1 MAGVLQHRV
10 PRAGVPVAQHGPSR
24 RCGIANP
31 GVAHKVHAVRSGGVH
46 LDPTRTLLE
55 PLIGGGTLLEHVG
68 PAGLHKVGIH
78 ARAEEAALGRRARES
93 EANGGVNLR
102 LMVIDG
108 RVAIRG
114 RAYATMRHIGLHEHR
129 KKAEH
134 VSALAQHVL
143 HEEGTQHNL
152 KDEHPHAEHEQHDAR
167 HQPAFEERRD
177 ARRQEHEGHEQRAH
191 LLGALGALV
200 TAAGLHTQPVH
211 GCMRHSL
218 ACHRP
223 LVLFFHL
230 IHLAHAPFAS
240 RSSRWAHSP

>member
-46 LDPTRTLLE
+46 LDPTRALLE
-55 PLIGGGTLLEHVG
+55 PCVGGGAFLEHVG
-68 PAGLHKVGIH
+68 PAGLHEVGIH
-78 ARAEEAALGRRARES
+78 ARAEEAALGRRTRES
-93 EANGGVNLR
+93 EADGSVNLR
-102 LMVIDG
+102 LMVIDACG
-108 RVAIRG
+108 GVRS
-114 RAYATMRHIGLHEHR
+114 RAHAAMRHIGLHEHR
-129 KKAEH
+129 EKAEH
-134 VSALAQHVL
+134 VGALAQHVL

-152 KDEHPHAEHEQHDAR
+152 KDEHSHAEHEQHDAR
-167 HQPAFEERRD
+167 HQPALDERRD
-177 ARRQEHEGHEQRAH
+177 ARRQEYEGHEQRAH

-200 TAAGLHTQPVH
+200 AAAGLHAQPVH

-218 ACHRP
+218 ARHRP
-223 LVLFFHL
+223 LVLLVHL
-230 IHLAHAPFAS
+230 IHLAHAPFVS